1 VRYPQEYLDRMSDI
15 AAAGEKAYRA
25 LIGMPGFIDYFYE
38 STPVS
43 EIGLLNIGSRP
54 SHRKKA
60 DRSLGSIRAIP
71 WVFGW
76 AQSRHT
82 LPAWYGIGSALKG
95 FIGGQ
100 PDGLA
105 QLQTMYREWPFF
117 RGLLSNVQMA
127 LTKADMEIAEEYARL
142 CDHPNTTTV
151 YRSIAD
157 EYALTVAGVMQVA
170 QIESLLEDNQLLALS
185 ISRRR
190 PYIDPIN
197 HIQVRMLKRYRSET
211 VWESEQDTWLT
222 PLKRSINAIAAGM
235 RNTG

>member
-1 VRYPQEYLDRMSDI
+1 
-15 AAAGEKAYRA
+15 
-25 LIGMPGFIDYFYE
+25 
-38 STPVS
+38 
-43 EIGLLNIGSRP
+43 
-54 SHRKKA
+54 
-60 DRSLGSIRAIP
+60 
-71 WVFGW
+71 
-76 AQSRHT
+76 
-82 LPAWYGIGSALKG
+82 
-95 FIGGQ
+95 
-100 PDGLA
+100 
-105 QLQTMYREWPFF
+105 LQTMYREWPFF

-142 CDHPNTTTV
+142 CDHPNTMTI

-157 EYALTVAGVMQVA
+157 EYALTVAGVKQVA
-170 QIESLLEDNQLLALS
+170 QIESMLEDNQLLSLS